1 MFNNNINCPIAFQQ
15 RFKDTDFNK
24 SFFVDFHY
32 DEAWITPKSRYSCV
46 ITTMDKETNSFSK
59 SEYVENINNDKRFN
73 NFYITSYMRQFIF
86 IDFIFNSQFF
96 TVGEMY
102 SVYDR
107 VYKLES
113 FDADKLIFR
122 ISDTETKEYTISSF
136 IMDVSWYNVR
146 RADLVSTRYRVWNEL
161 FNSIHKVTEINPIT
175 DVDNLLPISLA
186 DESVIYEY
194 TNNGDKTSKRL
205 VYISYFY
212 PNDRNIMIVDI
223 RDGSEH
229 TITYDNALDMLK
241 PVVSLNDGIINTNNL
256 TSLSFIDGTIFNDID
271 NCIIIYNDGEENKQL
286 RLSNARNYKI
296 YIDSDNTKI
305 FPHMVIGAYKINT
318 NEIQPYNE
326 SDWYILFDSIYIK

>member
-15 RFKDTDFNK
+15 KFKDTDFNK

-46 ITTMDKETNSFSK
+46 ITTMDKETNLFSK

-73 NFYITSYMRQFIF
+73 NFYITSYMEYFIF
-86 IDFIFNSQFF
+86 IDFIFNPQFF

-102 SVYDR
+102 SVYDS

-122 ISDTETKEYTISSF
+122 ISDAETKEYTISSF
-136 IMDVSWYNVR
+136 IMEVNWYRVR
-146 RADLVSTRYRVWNEL
+146 ENNLANTRYQVWHKL
-161 FNSIHKVTEINPIT
+161 FNSIHKVSEINPII

-194 TNNGDKTSKRL
+194 ANSYDETPKRL

-212 PNDRNIMIVDI
+212 PDSRHMMIVDI

-229 TITYDNALDMLK
+229 TITYDNALNMLK

-256 TSLSFIDGTIFNDID
+256 TPLSFIDGVIFDNID
-271 NCIIIYNDGEENKQL
+271 NCIIIYNDDKENKQL
-286 RLSNARNYKI
+286 RLSNASNYKI
-296 YIDSDNTKI
+296 YIESDDTKI
-305 FPHMVIGAYKINT
+305 FPHTVIGAYKIIN
-318 NEIQPYNE
+318 NEIQQYNE
-326 SDWYILFDSIYIK
+326 TDWYILFSSIYR